1 MYCIDISK
9 EDFDMLRRSLFRML
23 LGNSETT
30 ALTKEVAT
38 KIDIPA
44 YLKRESIRTLVQTF
58 DEIKP
63 QHDFELPVSTA
74 FAFRISWSFD
84 AFALG
89 TMMSLQLGL
98 KEGDANIQLP
108 IPLGIHADGHIYI
121 GSIKDKRVLTL
132 AQGQQLQLLL
142 EVHPQGGNLT
152 HARLTL
158 RDAYGLTLATVKN
171 RNYAPADW
179 SGNLFNAG
187 PHLNDF
193 KIEGSIQT

>member
-1 MYCIDISK
+1 
-9 EDFDMLRRSLFRML
+9 ML
-23 LGNSETT
+23 LGNSDTPVV
-30 ALTKEVAT
+30 TKEVAS

-44 YLKRESIRTLVQTF
+44 YLKKESIRKLVQTF

-84 AFALG
+84 SFASG
-89 TMMSLQLGL
+89 TTISLQFGL
-98 KEGDANIQLP
+98 KERDANIQS
-108 IPLGIHADGHIYI
+108 PLEFGIHADGHLYI
-121 GSIKDKRVLTL
+121 GGIKDKRMLNL
-132 AQGQQLQLLL
+132 AQGQQFQLLL

-158 RDAYGLTLATVKN
+158 RDPYGLTLATVKN
-171 RNYAPADW
+171 RNYSTADW
-179 SGNLFNAG
+179 AGSLFNAG
-187 PHLNDF
+187 PPLNDL

>member
-1 MYCIDISK
+1 
-9 EDFDMLRRSLFRML
+9 ML
-23 LGNSETT
+23 LGNSETP
-30 ALTKEVAT
+30 AVTKEVAT

-44 YLKRESIRTLVQTF
+44 YLKSESIRTLVQTF

-74 FAFRISWSFD
+74 YAFRISWFFD
-84 AFALG
+84 AFASG
-89 TMMSLQLGL
+89 TTISLQLGL
-98 KEGDANIQLP
+98 KEGDASIQLP
-108 IPLGIHADGHIYI
+108 IALGIHADGHLYI
-121 GSIKDKRVLTL
+121 GSIKDKRMLNL
-132 AQGQQLQLLL
+132 AQGQQFQLLL

-171 RNYAPADW
+171 RNYSTTDW
-179 SGNLFNAG
+179 AGSLFNDG
-187 PHLNDF
+187 QPLNDL

>member
-1 MYCIDISK
+1 
-9 EDFDMLRRSLFRML
+9 ML
-23 LGNSETT
+23 LGNSEPPSV
-30 ALTKEVAT
+30 TKEVAS
-38 KIDIPA
+38 KIDIPE
-44 YLKRESIRTLVQTF
+44 YLKTDAVLPLVQTF

-63 QHDFELPVSTA
+63 QQDFELPVSTA
-74 FAFRISWSFD
+74 YAFRISWSFD

-108 IPLGIHADGHIYI
+108 IALGIHADGQLYI
-121 GSIKDKRVLTL
+121 GSIKDKRMLNL